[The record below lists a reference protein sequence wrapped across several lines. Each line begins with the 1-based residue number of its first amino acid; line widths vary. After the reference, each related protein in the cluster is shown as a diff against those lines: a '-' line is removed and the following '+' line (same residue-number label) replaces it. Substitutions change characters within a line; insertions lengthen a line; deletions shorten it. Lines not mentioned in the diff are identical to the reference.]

1 MISVEQHIRSTKQ
14 AIMNLFRQ
22 KKQIQNE
29 ILKLEGSLKVF
40 TDLKDLG
47 VEEIPVNKNEVIDHQ
62 DISA

>member
-14 AIMNLFRQ
+14 AIMNLVRQ

-47 VEEIPVNKNEVIDHQ
+47 VEEIPVNKNEVIDHE